1 MKRKASATV
10 SEAEPQ
16 KTGETPTFGVTGQW
30 PQRRVLQLPVT
41 ARLVRRNIWPIVASK
56 ACLSP
61 RLSASSPRWLRGPS
75 CPEWPDN
82 ELGLPGNSLGP
93 GHVEGPPRPPSGGIQ
108 P

>member
-56 ACLSP
+56 
-61 RLSASSPRWLRGPS
+61 
-75 CPEWPDN
+75 
-82 ELGLPGNSLGP
+82 GLP
-93 GHVEGPPRPPSGGIQ
+93 VPPSLCFISSMAERAFLS
-108 P
+108 